1 MQRITQLWKSGVRG
15 KLFIGCGGLLAL
27 LLVCGLFSSLFGRG
41 TAPQATKTPTPV
53 AAQTAIVATPKPTA
67 APVATSTPKPT
78 ATSKPTDTPK
88 PTNTPKPT
96 DTPRPPTVSKPTS
109 AVELVL
115 DVPGILGKS
124 VTEVEKSLGKSTEI
138 LPMRVGDAEELPEG
152 GESRTYHHGKYT
164 SYVFFNRD
172 GVARGFQV
180 IEGLT
185 EESYSLDQWG
195 VLLTRFGF
203 AVYKLPDVEAPAARR
218 WNNFNGYKIS
228 IFANKTNGPVWSVQ
242 IWKIQTQ
249 TGLDTSTP
257 RPIQTIGTLYV
268 SAGGEG
274 VYIRSQPDR
283 EARVKVWPD
292 GTAMGLIEKAPSGW
306 AKVQAPDG
314 YVGYI
319 PLEYLADK
327 IPPTR
332 TPAPTQPPAPPP
344 SASTVGGPPVT
355 VNGWTWSVY
364 EVKKEKAVYFY
375 QDSAVAEGTFY
386 ILFLRIT
393 NGRSGTSYPEK
404 DLDFYLL
411 DASGKRYTTSRF
423 EYYAQWQY
431 GGKADSF
438 GEIQPGQTGEIIL
451 LYDVPSGA
459 TGLRLVGTR
468 DGQGAIS
475 IP

>member
-1 MQRITQLWKSGVRG
+1 VIDAFRAKGLTVLAPTQLSELKEWDTLKDYAESGMWFANGTPGGWVYVFCVRDDKDKGRLFELFKATASRLGEPTPYACGPYNTYLVMSGVTPFE
-15 KLFIGCGGLLAL
+15 KWLEYC
-27 LLVCGLFSSLFGRG
+27 LVQEAMR
-41 TAPQATKTPTPV
+41 
-53 AAQTAIVATPKPTA
+53 
-67 APVATSTPKPT
+67 ST
-78 ATSKPTDTPK
+78 
-88 PTNTPKPT
+88 
-96 DTPRPPTVSKPTS
+96 V
-109 AVELVL
+109 
-115 DVPGILGKS
+115 
-124 VTEVEKSLGKSTEI
+124 
-138 LPMRVGDAEELPEG
+138 
-152 GESRTYHHGKYT
+152 
-164 SYVFFNRD
+164 
-172 GVARGFQV
+172 
-180 IEGLT
+180 
-185 EESYSLDQWG
+185 
-195 VLLTRFGF
+195 
-203 AVYKLPDVEAPAARR
+203 
-218 WNNFNGYKIS
+218 
-228 IFANKTNGPVWSVQ
+228 
-242 IWKIQTQ
+242 
-249 TGLDTSTP
+249 
-257 RPIQTIGTLYV
+257 QTIGTLYV

-404 DLDFYLL
+404 DLDFYLI

-431 GGKADSF
+431 GGKGDSF
-438 GEIQPGQTGEIIL
+438 DEFQPGQTSEIIL

>member
-15 KLFIGCGGLLAL
+15 KLLVGCGGLLIL
-27 LLVCGLFSSLFGRG
+27 LFACVII
-41 TAPQATKTPTPV
+41 TAAIPSPSTTPKATITPTPV
-53 AAQTAIVATPKPTA
+53 VAKTATTALKPTE
-67 APVATSTPKPT
+67 APR
-78 ATSKPTDTPK
+78 
-88 PTNTPKPT
+88 PTNTPQPLPT
-96 DTPRPPTVSKPTS
+96 PISTYAMTRWGGVRGDGGVTS
-109 AVELVL
+109 QERDGWRIYYLDYMQKNWACCVKDMRTLLLPALVAVVL
-115 DVPGILGKS
+115 DGELATRPQEARQSIANANLELGECLEMVKFEQANGREIDVWDNTKCS
-124 VTEVEKSLGKSTEI
+124 KISLATSTE
-138 LPMRVGDAEELPEG
+138 P
-152 GESRTYHHGKYT
+152 
-164 SYVFFNRD
+164 
-172 GVARGFQV
+172 
-180 IEGLT
+180 
-185 EESYSLDQWG
+185 
-195 VLLTRFGF
+195 
-203 AVYKLPDVEAPAARR
+203 
-218 WNNFNGYKIS
+218 S
-228 IFANKTNGPVWSVQ
+228 IK
-242 IWKIQTQ
+242 
-249 TGLDTSTP
+249 
-257 RPIQTIGTLYV
+257 TIGTLYV
-268 SAGGEG
+268 SAGGDG

-344 SASTVGGPPVT
+344 SASTVGGLPVT

-364 EVKKEKAVYFY
+364 QVKKEKAVYFY
-375 QDSAVAEGTFY
+375 QDSAVAEGMFY

-404 DLDFYLL
+404 DLDFYLM

-431 GGKADSF
+431 GGKGDSF
-438 GEIQPGQTGEIIL
+438 DEFQPGQTGEIIL
-451 LYDVPSGA
+451 LYDVPSGT